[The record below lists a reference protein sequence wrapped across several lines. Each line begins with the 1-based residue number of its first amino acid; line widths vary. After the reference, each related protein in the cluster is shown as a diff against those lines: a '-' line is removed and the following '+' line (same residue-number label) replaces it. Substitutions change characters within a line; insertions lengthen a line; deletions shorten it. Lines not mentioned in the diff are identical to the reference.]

1 MFKPEVS
8 ASERKEVVDHLRTE
22 FKPMPSVRLRY
33 LRRVNTVLLRS
44 SDTVLET
51 IRNLYADKFSFAE
64 MNAEAH
70 AASSSGGEYE
80 CPQINPP
87 WGVDRVDGSLDGQ
100 YSGAGS
106 CSAVC
111 GTWAAGLG
119 VFDGGKRPDLV

>member
-51 IRNLYADKFSFAE
+51 Y
-64 MNAEAH
+64 